1 MSQNPRDYFRNGEV
15 YVWKETFAVVKAKRP
30 LSGSFA
36 IVHDRKETNEIT
48 AIIDQAKLEQHKE
61 NIIEYDGDWK
71 IITFDMILPL
81 DMVGWLAEL
90 ADEFAEEGISILIL
104 STFSTDHVLI
114 QDYDLAK
121 AMKKLESLGCRVQER

>member
-90 ADEFAEEGISILIL
+90 AHHFPQL
-104 STFSTDHVLI
+104 
-114 QDYDLAK
+114 
-121 AMKKLESLGCRVQER
+121 